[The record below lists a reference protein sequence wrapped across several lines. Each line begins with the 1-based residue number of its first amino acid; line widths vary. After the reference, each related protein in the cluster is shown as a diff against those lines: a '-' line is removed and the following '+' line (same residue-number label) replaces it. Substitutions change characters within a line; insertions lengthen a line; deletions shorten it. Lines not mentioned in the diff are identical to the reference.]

1 MARRVATP
9 CGSTRQPAM
18 IASRVPRMPSP
29 STHAHAVRLHAR
41 VTPERDGTADARSAR
56 QHAVARRPSSVAR
69 HPSRAK
75 SGMIGA

>member
-1 MARRVATP
+1 MRINKTARDDRVA
-9 CGSTRQPAM
+9 RAE
-18 IASRVPRMPSP
+18 
-29 STHAHAVRLHAR
+29 HAVALHAR
-41 VTPERDGTADARSAR
+41 VTPERDGTADARSVR